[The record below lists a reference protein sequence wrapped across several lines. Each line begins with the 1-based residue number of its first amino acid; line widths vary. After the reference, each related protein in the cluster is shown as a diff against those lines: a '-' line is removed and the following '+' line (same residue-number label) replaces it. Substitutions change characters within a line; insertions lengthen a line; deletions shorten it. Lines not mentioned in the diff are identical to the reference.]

1 MFKPSQLECNLTL
14 DHKVAFLNSVFLLA
28 GIVAFLMGFYRWQ
41 ISVVMGSID
50 FAFAL
55 SSFALVYYLN
65 HHKERVAT
73 ISSIALALSYCLF
86 SAIYL
91 LSPYNTTRISL
102 FFLLSASAFFL
113 KGRQAGLVWLILIL
127 LTIVTGHFLPGF
139 DTAYS
144 HFDIVTACLYLM
156 ALFFILRNYEM
167 FNEKINERNRKKEL
181 LHLSEERFRTMVES
195 GNDIIGIVS
204 NTGML
209 HFISSSVEPV
219 LGFAPGEI
227 LNKHVNELIHPDEQA
242 KATQALADV
251 LCSPAGKGL
260 KKHEFRARHKDGGY
274 RIIEIIGRNLINNP
288 VIGGIV
294 LNGRDITE
302 RKQAEEKLRLTTKV
316 FENTQ
321 EGITITDILGN
332 IIEINAA
339 LSKITGYSREELIGK
354 NPRMLQSGHQSRSF
368 YEAMWQSLTTTG
380 HWAGEVWNR
389 KKDGEMYAA
398 WLTISAIVD
407 EHGKTTHYVGI
418 SSDITLLKQHEKQLE
433 RIAHYDALT
442 GIPNRTLLNDRMKQ
456 AIARTAREKNMMAVC
471 YLDLDGFKPI
481 NDTVGHD
488 AGDHVLI
495 EIARRIQNTLRGG
508 DTVARLG
515 GDEFVIL
522 LLGLERG
529 EECNITLERML
540 AVIAE
545 PIDIKG
551 NSFSLSASIGVSIY
565 PLDEEDTDTLL
576 RHADQ
581 AMYVAKQSGKNR
593 FHIYDPALDQR
604 TRNQQEL
611 LKNIQLGLQNNQF
624 ELYYQPKVDLRTQQL
639 VGAEALIRWNHP
651 ELGLLAPARFLPVA
665 ENTEIDIAIGEW
677 VIASA
682 LHQLDLWRVA
692 GLDIEVSIN
701 ISAHH
706 LESAHFVD
714 RLQQQFLQHPA
725 IPAKRFQIE
734 VLETA
739 ALDDITQV
747 TRILDECKKFG
758 VCFALDDFGTGYSS
772 LSYLSTLPID
782 ALKIDQS
789 FIRNLTLSK
798 GDHAIVLGVIALSKV
813 FDLKT
818 VAEGIETQVHFHTLL
833 EMGCDIGQGYGIA
846 RPMPASALLD
856 WANRTAEG
864 ISFFQLSQIELNMKK
879 ETP

>member
-1 MFKPSQLECNLTL
+1 MLKPDAPKNGHDRENE
-14 DHKVAFLNSVFLLA
+14 APFLN
-28 GIVAFLMGFYRWQ
+28 
-41 ISVVMGSID
+41 
-50 FAFAL
+50 
-55 SSFALVYYLN
+55 
-65 HHKERVAT
+65 
-73 ISSIALALSYCLF
+73 
-86 SAIYL
+86 
-91 LSPYNTTRISL
+91 
-102 FFLLSASAFFL
+102 
-113 KGRQAGLVWLILIL
+113 
-127 LTIVTGHFLPGF
+127 
-139 DTAYS
+139 
-144 HFDIVTACLYLM
+144 
-156 ALFFILRNYEM
+156 
-167 FNEKINERNRKKEL
+167 
-181 LHLSEERFRTMVES
+181 EERFRAMIES
-195 GNDIIGIVS
+195 GNDLIAIIS
-204 NTGML
+204 DTGFV
-209 HFISSSVEPV
+209 HFLSPSVQSI
-219 LGFAPGEI
+219 LGYLPEELI
-227 LNKHVNELIHPDEQA
+227 RKHIYELIHADEQS
-242 KATQALADV
+242 KASAALTNA
-251 LCSPAGKGL
+251 PAHPGDEQLEKY
-260 KKHEFRARHKDGGY
+260 EFRMQHKNGSY
-274 RIIEIIGRNLINNP
+274 RDIEMVARNLLNHP
-288 VIGGIV
+288 AVGGIV
-294 LNGRDITE
+294 LNGHDVTE
-302 RKQAEEKLRLTTKV
+302 RKQAEAKLRLTSKV
-316 FENTQ
+316 FETTH

-332 IIEINAA
+332 IIEVNAA

-354 NPRMLQSGHQSRSF
+354 NSRILQSANQSRSF
-368 YEAMWQSLTTTG
+368 YETMWQSLTTTG
-380 HWAGEVWNR
+380 HWAGEIWNR
-389 KKDGEMYAA
+389 KKDGELYAE
-398 WLTISAIVD
+398 WLIISAIAD

-433 RIAHYDALT
+433 RIAYYDALT

-456 AIARTAREKNMMAVC
+456 AAARTAREENMMAVC

-481 NDTVGHD
+481 NDTMGHD
-488 AGDHVLI
+488 AGDRVLI
-495 EIARRIQNTLRGG
+495 EIAQRIQNTLRGG

-529 EECNITLERML
+529 EECNTTLERML
-540 AVIAE
+540 TVIAE
-545 PIDIKG
+545 PICIG
-551 NSFSLSASIGVSIY
+551 ENSFSLSASIGVSIY

-611 LKNIQLGLQNNQF
+611 LKSIQLGLQNNQF

-651 ELGLLAPARFLPVA
+651 ELGLLVPARFLPVA

-682 LHQLDLWRVA
+682 LQQLDLWRAA

-714 RLQQQFLQHPA
+714 RLQQQLSQHPA

-739 ALDDITQV
+739 ALDDIAQV

-789 FIRNLTLSK
+789 FIRNLSVSK
-798 GDHAIVLGVIALSKV
+798 GDHAIVLGIIALSKV

-818 VAEGIETQVHFHTLL
+818 VAEGIETEVHFRTLL
-833 EMGCDIGQGYGIA
+833 EMGCDIGQGYAIA
-846 RPMPASALLD
+846 RPMPACALLD

-864 ISFFQLSQIELNMKK
+864 SAYFQVSQIELNMKK